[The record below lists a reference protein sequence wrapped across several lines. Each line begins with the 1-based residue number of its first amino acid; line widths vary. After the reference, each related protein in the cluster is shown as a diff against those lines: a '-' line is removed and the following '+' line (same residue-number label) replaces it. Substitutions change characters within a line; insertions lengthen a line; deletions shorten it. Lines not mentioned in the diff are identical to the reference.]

1 MENKRRTNIDPTV
14 EYYEKNAAVFIEST
28 INANVSDLYKP
39 FEELLT
45 PGCRILD
52 LGCGSGRDSKYF
64 AEKGYDVVALDPSS
78 EMCAQTKK
86 LVHIPVYEMRAEE
99 MQFSNEFGGVWACAS
114 LLHVPRDKQ
123 KNVLHSIVTAL
134 KDEGILYA
142 SWKYGTQDRTADG
155 KNYID
160 MNEPLM
166 YEIINEVPEMHIVK
180 MWTTEDVRNEYSMQ
194 KWLNVLLRKKRML
207 LAMDG
212 EYNEKNVTAKCS
224 FD

>member
-1 MENKRRTNIDPTV
+1 MENKHGTNIDPTI
-14 EYYEKNAAVFIEST
+14 EYYEKNAAAFIEST

-64 AEKGYDVVALDPSS
+64 AEKGYDVVALDPSPA
-78 EMCAQTKK
+78 MCAQTRA
-86 LVHIPVYEMRAEE
+86 LVHILVYEMRAEK

-123 KNVLHSIVTAL
+123 KNVLHRIATAL

-142 SWKYGTQDRTADG
+142 SWKYGTKDRTADG
-155 KNYID
+155 KKYVD
-160 MNEPLM
+160 MNDSLI
-166 YEIINEVPEMHIVK
+166 YEIIKEVPEIQIAK
-180 MWTTEDVRNEYSMQ
+180 LWTTKDVRNEYSSQ
-194 KWLNVLLRKKRML
+194 KWLNVLLRKKRIL
-207 LAMDG
+207 PAVDL
-212 EYNEKNVTAKCS
+212 
-224 FD
+224 

>member
-1 MENKRRTNIDPTV
+1 MENKRGTNIDPTI
-14 EYYEKNAAVFIEST
+14 EYYEKNADAFIEST
-28 INANVSDLYKP
+28 INANDSDLYKP

-64 AEKGYDVVALDPSS
+64 TEKGYDVVALDPSPA
-78 EMCAQTKK
+78 MCVQTRV

-123 KNVLHSIVTAL
+123 KNVLHRIATVL

-142 SWKYGTQDRTADG
+142 SWKYGTKDRTADG
-155 KNYID
+155 KKYVD
-160 MNEPLM
+160 MNDSLI
-166 YEIINEVPEMHIVK
+166 YEIIKEVPEIQIVK
-180 MWTTEDVRNEYSMQ
+180 MWTTKDVRNEYSTQ
-194 KWLNVLLRKKRML
+194 KWLNVLLRKKHIL
-207 LAMDG
+207 QQ
-212 EYNEKNVTAKCS
+212 
-224 FD
+224 